1 MFIADAVD
9 KDCDS
14 DVSTITTH
22 HIIIICSMAVEIP
35 RTD

>member
-14 DVSTITTH
+14 DVSTITIH
-22 HIIIICSMAVEIP
+22 YIICSMAVEIP